1 MALSQNVNVEKQ
13 LKNVGVLA
21 PGADMMDVK
30 VGTEE
35 YSTVN
40 F

>member
-1 MALSQNVNVEKQ
+1 MAPSQNVNVEKQ

-21 PGADMMDVK
+21 PRADKMDVK